1 MDGPNVDKKFECEVA
16 SALDECSNIAFLKPG
31 SCSLHKVHT
40 AYHKGIKELKFDLD
54 QFFYDIHYFCKL
66 CSACREDY
74 KHLEST
80 TNLIGV
86 YVMKH
91 SSTRWL
97 SMKYV
102 AVRILEQW
110 DNLLAY
116 FTDFLPKQNTF
127 KSTIKNT
134 ECFK

>member
-1 MDGPNVDKKFECEVA
+1 MDGPNVDKKFECELA
-16 SALDECSNIAFLKPG
+16 SALNERSNTAFLKPG

-40 AYHKGIKELKFDLD
+40 AYRKGIIELKFDLD
-54 QFFYDIHYFCKL
+54 QFFYDVHYFCKL

-80 TNLIGV
+80 TNLV
-86 YVMKH
+86 AVHVMKH
-91 SSTRWL
+91 SSTCWL

-102 AVRILEQW
+102 AVGILEQW

-116 FTDFLPKQNTF
+116 FIDFLPKQNTF
-127 KSTIKNT
+127 KSTIKNRT
-134 ECFK
+134 F